1 MASYKLEWK
10 KSAVKDLKNLPRD
23 LMTKVLRAVEQ
34 LAETPFPHG
43 VKKLTGA
50 EHSYRIREGSY
61 RILYTVTKATLIV
74 EIIKIGHRK
83 DVHEK

>member
-34 LAETPFPHG
+34 LAENPFPHG

-50 EHSYRIREGSY
+50 ELRIGFGRAHIEFFIQSP
-61 RILYTVTKATLIV
+61 RQ
-74 EIIKIGHRK
+74 R
-83 DVHEK
+83 